1 MIRKNSAWET
11 DLTVVPVKA
20 VFIAVRFL
28 FIFRNIYWTIYW
40 QVEVLFTSSF

>member
-11 DLTVVPVKA
+11 DLTVMPVKA

-28 FIFRNIYWTIYW
+28 FIFRNLLAGGGAVYF
-40 QVEVLFTSSF
+40 LLLRK